1 VLQLKIGIRLAGLRL
16 PLKRALPKVAE
27 LGGNALE
34 VDGRSE
40 IRPQDLSQTAR
51 RQIKKM
57 LDDYGLGICAVG
69 FRTRRGYN
77 VRGDLERRIDAT
89 KRAMTMAYELGARV
103 VVNQVGQIPAKAEG
117 ADWELLVETLSDLGH
132 HGQRCGAVLAA
143 QTGAES
149 GEDLARLIGA
159 LPEGAIGVA
168 FDPAALI
175 VNGFSPH
182 DSLAALGRSVVYVL
196 ATDAV
201 PDLAKGRGVETLLGE
216 GIADYAAL
224 LGMLEQNDYRGSL
237 TVDGADRQNP
247 ELEIRHAIQFLR
259 KLT

>member
-1 VLQLKIGIRLAGLRL
+1 VLQLKIAIRLAGLRL
-16 PLKRALPKVAE
+16 PLQRALPKVAE
-27 LGGNALE
+27 LGGDAVE

-40 IRPQDLSQTAR
+40 IKPQDLSQTAR

-57 LDDYGLGICAVG
+57 LEDHGLRISAVA

-77 VRGDLERRIDAT
+77 VHDDLERRVEAT
-89 KRAMTMAYELGARV
+89 KRVMSMAYELGSRV
-103 VVNQVGQIPAKAEG
+103 VVNQVGKIPDKAEG

-132 HGQRCGAVLAA
+132 HAQRCGATLAA

-149 GEDLARLIGA
+149 GEDLARLIDA
-159 LPEGAIGVA
+159 LPEGSLGVA

-182 DSLAALGRSVVYVL
+182 ESLTALGRSVMYVH

-201 PDLAKGRGVETLLGE
+201 RDLALGRGVATPLGE
-216 GIADYAAL
+216 GITDYAQL
-224 LGMLEQNDYRGSL
+224 LGMLEQQDYRGCL
-237 TVDGADRQNP
+237 MVDGAGRQNP
-247 ELEIRHAIQFLR
+247 ALEIRQAIQFLR
-259 KLT
+259 DLT